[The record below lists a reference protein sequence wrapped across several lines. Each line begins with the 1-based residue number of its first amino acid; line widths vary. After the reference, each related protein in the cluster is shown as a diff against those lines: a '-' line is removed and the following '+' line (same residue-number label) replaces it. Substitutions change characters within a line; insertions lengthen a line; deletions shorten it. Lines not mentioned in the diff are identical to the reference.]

1 MVSILFFIKRKKL
14 LKDGTAS
21 IFVRV
26 TFNRLSAEVT
36 TGRSVMPS
44 HWVATKGRAKGNTLV
59 NKQTNSFLDQM
70 EYTLHDLTLQIQR
83 EGKQVS
89 AKEILDRYK
98 YLNAPKP
105 KTGILAL
112 YAEHNQELKELVD
125 ISVAL
130 ATYKRHE
137 TSLKLFHEFL
147 LYKYQVEDV
156 DISEIDVEMLQK
168 YQHYLMTVRHNS
180 NNTTVKYIRNLGK
193 ILKLAVSRKLITAS
207 PTEELKLKMEPVDKG
222 FLTQEELT
230 RLANKDFNIVRLEQ
244 VRDVFLFCC
253 YTGLAY
259 IDVYSLSINDI
270 TEENGRLWIRKSRYK
285 TNVMYHVPILKPAK
299 EILDKYASLSH
310 KEGKLLPVLSNQK
323 MNAYLKEIAGIVG
336 ISKDL
341 TTHLARHTFATTVTL
356 ANQVSIENVSTMLG
370 HSSIRMTQHYARVLD
385 ASIEHEMLNVEKCY
399 E

>member
-1 MVSILFFIKRKKL
+1 M
-14 LKDGTAS
+14 
-21 IFVRV
+21 
-26 TFNRLSAEVT
+26 
-36 TGRSVMPS
+36 
-44 HWVATKGRAKGNTLV
+44 
-59 NKQTNSFLDQM
+59 
-70 EYTLHDLTLQIQR
+70 
-83 EGKQVS
+83 
-89 AKEILDRYK
+89 
-98 YLNAPKP
+98 
-105 KTGILAL
+105 
-112 YAEHNQELKELVD
+112 D

-341 TTHLARHTFATTVTL
+341 TTHVAKHHTI
-356 ANQVSIENVSTMLG
+356 SI
-370 HSSIRMTQHYARVLD
+370 
-385 ASIEHEMLNVEKCY
+385 
-399 E
+399 